1 SNGFDANGTKPS
13 FDNVKGNTQNF
24 YVTFKHGTVPVTPDN
39 PGTPGQE
46 VPNPN
51 DPNNPHTI
59 PDNFI
64 PQTLTKT
71 VIRDVTYVYEDG
83 SQAEAAVHQIFTFNG
98 NGVVDLVTGQLVT
111 LENGKITGAGKITW
125 NADNHDFE
133 ATKAID
139 TTQYNIVKVSENNTS
154 ANVDMSNGVVASETI
169 TPNSQNSSVVITL
182 AKKEAPTP
190 DDITVVG
197 KQVVHYVDEQ
207 GNKLRDDNTND
218 TFVFTKPGKTGQ
230 WNETSHKYANA
241 NAVVIDGYVSDQK
254 TYEGKTATPEDANK
268 EITIV
273 YHKIG
278 KIIPVDPSGN
288 PIPDAPAPG
297 YHNDPN
303 DPSKVTPNEPTP
315 NVPGWTTDVPNVTP
329 EVPTK
334 DTEVPYT
341 KNEVPTPDQ
350 GSIEIV
356 VHDNTTNTD
365 LSNYGK
371 ESGKQN
377 VGINFNFDKST
388 LIKDLEDK
396 GYKVMNP
403 DVEIPSVVT
412 KGDQKIVIYVE
423 SKEEPKDPITPEVPN
438 LPVGD
443 DNNNLPVPDKKETSI
458 PTQPTEN
465 ESTPN
470 VEKVSVTTHITTLP
484 QAVTTNSVYPK
495 RSAVRNKK
503 NIPASKKVA
512 LPQTGK
518 KNNFNL
524 TLAGTALLGLASV
537 FSLVGLGD
545 KRKKNK

>member
-278 KIIPVDPSGN
+278 KIIPVDPSGT

-315 NVPGWTTDVPNVTP
+315 NVPGWTTDVP
-329 EVPTK
+329 
-334 DTEVPYT
+334 
-341 KNEVPTPDQ
+341 
-350 GSIEIV
+350 
-356 VHDNTTNTD
+356 
-365 LSNYGK
+365 
-371 ESGKQN
+371 
-377 VGINFNFDKST
+377 
-388 LIKDLEDK
+388 
-396 GYKVMNP
+396 
-403 DVEIPSVVT
+403 
-412 KGDQKIVIYVE
+412 
-423 SKEEPKDPITPEVPN
+423 
-438 LPVGD
+438 
-443 DNNNLPVPDKKETSI
+443 KETSI